1 MSLRYESQWADPAR
15 LTLDGPIISVQL
27 GHSADY
33 IGRESLTPSVFPKLD
48 MMVDTGA
55 RFTLVETDRLVQ
67 LGLFPI
73 RFQEIIGVDQ
83 VATDCPV
90 FRMSLVLMMKDR
102 MTGRNTAVR
111 MPMDVLGMATT
122 AAHEPYRGLLGRNF
136 LMNFQFEY
144 SGATGAFSLTR
155 RANSAQSRRR

>member
-1 MSLRYESQWADPAR
+1 MPDS
-15 LTLDGPIISVQL
+15 
-27 GHSADY
+27 
-33 IGRESLTPSVFPKLD
+33 FPKLD

-73 RFQEIIGVDQ
+73 RFQQIIGIDQ

-90 FRMSLVLMMKDR
+90 FRMSLVLTMRDLT
-102 MTGRNTAVR
+102 TGRHTAVR
-111 MPMDVLGMATT
+111 TPMDVLGMAST

-136 LMNFQFEY
+136 LMNFHFEY
-144 SGATGAFSLTR
+144 SGSKGVFSLTR
-155 RANSAQSRRR
+155 PSESGSIRYR